1 MSEAIQGALI
11 GALVALAVLVINTV
25 VSELRDRRNARQ
37 AHLDRRYDSRVEAC
51 AAVLA
56 EADVLEHRATSHD
69 IEVQLGHA
77 QYPIDSHDPWDRL
90 WPKLDRAVARVALV
104 GTSGCADAAEQ
115 FRKAVNDFA
124 WTGKSA
130 DKIEPARDHFV
141 AAARA
146 DLNVEPRALGR

>member
-11 GALVALAVLVINTV
+11 GALVALTVLVINTV

-56 EADVLEHRATSHD
+56 EGDVLEQRATSHGID
-69 IEVQLGHA
+69 VQLGRQ
-77 QYPIDSHDPWDRL
+77 QYPVDSNDPWDRL
-90 WPKLDRAVARVALV
+90 WPDLDRAVARVALV
-104 GTSGCADAAEQ
+104 CTSRCADAAEQ
-115 FRKAVNDFA
+115 FRKAVDDFA
-124 WTGKSA
+124 WTGKGA
-130 DKIEPARDHFV
+130 DKIEPARADFL

-146 DLNVEPRALGR
+146 DLNVEPRAL